1 MSQAAQLIEAIR
13 RKPMT
18 YLELEALRI
27 STCPWR
33 RLSESGHRHLK
44 PGERIERKTGKDG
57 LVRIGIGKAQ

>member
-1 MSQAAQLIEAIR
+1 MTQAAQLVAAIR

-44 PGERIERKTGKDG
+44 PGEQIVRKAGKDG
-57 LVRIGIGKAQ
+57 LVRIGIRKAQ